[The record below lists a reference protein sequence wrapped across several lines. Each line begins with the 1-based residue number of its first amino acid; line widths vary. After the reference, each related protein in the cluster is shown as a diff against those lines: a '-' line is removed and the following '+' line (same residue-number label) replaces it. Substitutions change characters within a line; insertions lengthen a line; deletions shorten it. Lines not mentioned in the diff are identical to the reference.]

1 MFWKGFTILNAIKNT
16 CDLWEKVKIS
26 TLTGIQKTLIPVLID
41 DISGGSNCGCDGN
54 SKRTRIRHG
63 TLMCDST
70 AAIL

>member
-63 TLMCDST
+63 TLICDST
-70 AAIL
+70 AAIS